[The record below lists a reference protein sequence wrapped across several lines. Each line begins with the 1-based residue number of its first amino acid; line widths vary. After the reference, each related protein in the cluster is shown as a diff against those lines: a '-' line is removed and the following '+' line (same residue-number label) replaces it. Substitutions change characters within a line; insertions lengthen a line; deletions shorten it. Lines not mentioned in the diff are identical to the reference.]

1 MERRPGTWPKTLWK
15 WVTDPT
21 VDVLAVIAL
30 VLVAAWVV
38 VQADVEMR
46 KAFALPYLPM
56 LHLR

>member
-30 VLVAAWVV
+30 VLLAAWVV
-38 VQADVEMR
+38 VQTDVEVR
-46 KAFALPYLPM
+46 RSFALPYLHM